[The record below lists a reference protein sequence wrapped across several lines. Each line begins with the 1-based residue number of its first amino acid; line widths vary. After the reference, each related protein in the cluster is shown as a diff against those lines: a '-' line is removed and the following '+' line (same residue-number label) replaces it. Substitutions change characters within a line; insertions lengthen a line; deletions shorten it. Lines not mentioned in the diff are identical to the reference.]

1 MSGSKDELIK
11 LAREALANLRKTKQ
25 KKGEDDYIKT
35 IPDDKIVSWYEQ
47 TNDDAFKRVVPPDG
61 SWKTVEDNLQLYDS
75 LNRTEYEPMS
85 SKDTFDAFDTLGDM
99 IKILDSEIDDVYLEL
114 NEFKK
119 LQILNN
125 IISTDIRRKNDKNI
139 EERIK
144 ALESALG
151 TKTEHPISD
160 DVRNM
165 YIGGKRRLTRKR
177 KN

>member
-1 MSGSKDELIK
+1 MPGSKDELIK
-11 LAREALANLRKTKQ
+11 LAREALAIWRKTKQ
-25 KKGEDDYIKT
+25 RKGEEDYIKT

-47 TNDDAFKRVVPPDG
+47 TNDAFKRDVPSDTT
-61 SWKTVEDNLQLYDS
+61 WKTVEDNLRLYDS
-75 LNRTEYEPMS
+75 LNFTSKEPMS
-85 SKDTFDAFDTLGDM
+85 SKETFDAFETLGEM
-99 IKILDSEIDDVYLEL
+99 IQVLNSELTDLYLEL

-125 IISTDIRRKNDKNI
+125 IISTDIRRKNDRNI

-151 TKTEHPISD
+151 TKTEHTMSNAA
-160 DVRNM
+160 RNM
-165 YIGGKRRLTRKR
+165 FTGGKRRLTRKR

>member
-1 MSGSKDELIK
+1 
-11 LAREALANLRKTKQ
+11 
-25 KKGEDDYIKT
+25 
-35 IPDDKIVSWYEQ
+35 
-47 TNDDAFKRVVPPDG
+47 
-61 SWKTVEDNLQLYDS
+61 
-75 LNRTEYEPMS
+75 MS
-85 SKDTFDAFDTLGDM
+85 SKDTFDAFETLGDM

-151 TKTEHPISD
+151 TKTEHPMSD
-160 DVRNM
+160 AARNM
-165 YIGGKRRLTRKR
+165 FTGGKRRLTRKR

>member
-1 MSGSKDELIK
+1 MPGSKDELIK
-11 LAREALANLRKTKQ
+11 LAREALANWRKTKQ
-25 KKGEDDYIKT
+25 RKGEEDYIKT

-47 TNDDAFKRVVPPDG
+47 TNDAFKRVVPPDG

-85 SKDTFDAFDTLGDM
+85 SKDTSDAFETLGDM

-151 TKTEHPISD
+151 TKTEHTMSD
-160 DVRNM
+160 AARNM
-165 YIGGKRRLTRKR
+165 FTGGKRRLTRKR